1 MAPVTPANPEIANP
15 TPVPGAPG
23 PRRHLAGHVV
33 REGAKVPVTVG
44 TASRVSLCV
53 AFPQGLEPP
62 DQTVFDRLLVDLP
75 DRGTVEFSAC
85 RFVAEPAQEGWAGRL
100 VFLQDVYDLDRLFT
114 DGAVTN
120 LRAFFSNIGLV
131 LEQKHG
137 IKHEFKDF
145 VADAVYDFSV
155 QKRFFDEQDRILST
169 EPPHVAQA
177 AREAILATE
186 GPKFF
191 AFFDAHL
198 RGLEE
203 ATRGFSREEYERHGF
218 YFRRMFWSYIL
229 GAASFKRSN
238 LKPRG
243 YAGDAETMRMIYENR
258 YEGRYLFNQLLHRHP
273 LEHPTAKA
281 VRNRRRMIP
290 AMAREVAA
298 RFPRSGPHGVRLLS
312 VACGPAWELRDL
324 LLTAED
330 VTRYHVALLDQDLEA
345 LAMAGEGIRRVEEAR
360 GARVSMEE
368 IVESVRTMLRIR
380 DLAGRY
386 GRFHLVYSMGLFDYL
401 TTPVARAVLARL
413 WELVL
418 PGGTMLLGNYHVGC
432 KGRSYLDY
440 WCDWSLFYRTEEEL
454 LSMARGLEGAKAEIR
469 FEETR
474 SQMFMRLDRAV

>member
-1 MAPVTPANPEIANP
+1 MAPVTPAIPQIANP
-15 TPVPGAPG
+15 APAPG
-23 PRRHLAGHVV
+23 TPGPHRHLAGHAV
-33 REGAKVPVTVG
+33 REGAKVPVTIG
-44 TASRVSLCV
+44 AASRISISV
-53 AFPQGLEPP
+53 AFPAGQEPP

-75 DRGTVEFSAC
+75 GRGTVEFSAC

-137 IKHEFKDF
+137 IKHQFKDF
-145 VADAVYDFSV
+145 VADTVYDFSV
-155 QKRFFDEQDRILST
+155 QKRFFDEQDRILSA

-177 AREAILATE
+177 ARETILASE

-191 AFFDAHL
+191 AFVDAHI
-198 RGLEE
+198 RGLDA
-203 ATRGFSREEYERHGF
+203 ATRAFTREEYERHGF
-218 YFRRMFWSYIL
+218 YFRRMVWSYIL
-229 GAASFKRSN
+229 GTAFMKRTN

-243 YAGDAETMRMIYENR
+243 YAGDADMMQMIYENR
-258 YEGRYLFNQLLHRHP
+258 YEGRFLFNQLLHKHP
-273 LEHPTAKA
+273 LMQPIAQA

-290 AMAREVAA
+290 QVAREMVA
-298 RFPRSGPHGVRLLS
+298 RFPRAGPHGVRLLS

-324 LLTAED
+324 LLTADD
-330 VTRYHVALLDQDLEA
+330 VTRFHCSLLDQDTEA
-345 LAMAGEGIRRVEEAR
+345 LALAGEGIRRIEEAR
-360 GARVSMEE
+360 GARVSIEE

-401 TTPVARAVLARL
+401 NTPVARAVLTRL

-418 PGGTMLLGNYHVGC
+418 PGGTLLVGNYLLGAPG
-432 KGRSYLDY
+432 KTYLDY
-440 WCDWSLFYRTEEEL
+440 WCDWSLFYRSE
-454 LSMARGLEGAKAEIR
+454 ADFRGLAAELEGAKVELF
-469 FEETR
+469 FEETG
-474 SQMFMRLDRAV
+474 SQMFLRLERAA